1 MGKQRKNWP
10 ADVKQTIVLEVIKGE
25 ESVATIARRHEVSE
39 ALVYR
44 WKDQFVQGGM
54 QALTES
60 KKETPSAAMQHENDQ
75 LKRLL
80 AEKELEL
87 YIAKRARGL

>member
-1 MGKQRKNWP
+1 MVLRGERSRKGP
-10 ADVKQTIVLEVIKGE
+10 DLPD
-25 ESVATIARRHEVSE
+25 
-39 ALVYR
+39 
-44 WKDQFVQGGM
+44 KDQFIQGGM